1 MPRENDNPHVEA
13 APHFD
18 GAKESVINDPT
29 ASAGSKIGIQLDN
42 KVEFGQER
50 HPTSDYPEADPEMKK
65 FEKLMRGKKI
75 ED

>member
-29 ASAGSKIGIQLDN
+29 ASAGSKIGIQLDT

-50 HPTSDYPEADPEMKK
+50 PPTSDFPEPDPEMKK
-65 FEKLMRGKKI
+65 FEKLMRGKKVG
-75 ED
+75 D